1 MKKICVIGNFGS
13 KTSKLNGQT
22 IKTKMVYDLL
32 KENNEYDLRSLNS
45 YNWKKRPFS
54 LFFKTI
60 RAAKKSDIV
69 IFLPAHNGIKVFL
82 PLLTMFKSKKTKLIL
97 CAIGAWLPSMLAKNN
112 KLLKYAKKIDD
123 FWVETQSMIN
133 GLNKIGLSQCYIV
146 NNFKPLFSNNKINMY
161 SDNIYNFC
169 IFSRVNV
176 MKGVSDAIDII
187 NIFKGQNYNVALD
200 IYGPIEENYL
210 NEFNEYIKNNDFV
223 QYKGEIN
230 SLDDIVSIL
239 SKYYML
245 LFPTRYDTEG
255 IPGTIID
262 AFFSGLPILTSE
274 YPNARE
280 IMNEDVAVFFKFR
293 DKDDLKEKMEWCI
306 NNPDIINSKRKNC
319 IKESFK
325 YSKEYVSLQIFDLLE
340 KL

>member
-97 CAIGAWLPSMLAKNN
+97 CAIGSWLPELLRNN
-112 KLLKYAKKIDD
+112 TKLLKYSKLVNEY
-123 FWVETQSMIN
+123 WVETKLMIE
-133 GLNKIGLSQCYIV
+133 GLNKIGLNNVYKI
-146 NNFKPLFSNNKINMY
+146 NNFKPLTPNKTLKT
-161 SDNIYNFC
+161 YNGKDELKLC
-169 IFSRVNV
+169 IFSRVSPI
-176 MKGVSDAIDII
+176 KGINDAIDVVSDL
-187 NIFKGQNYNVALD
+187 NKESVDVSLD
-200 IYGPIEENYL
+200 IYGPIEDGYGDRFYKKMQCDN
-210 NEFNEYIKNNDFV
+210 IK
-223 QYKGEIN
+223 YHGSIN
-230 SLDDIVSIL
+230 PLDSTKIL
-239 SKYYML
+239 SKYHML
-245 LFPTRYDTEG
+245 LFPTRYIGEG

-262 AFFSGLPILTSE
+262 ALFSGLPILTSE

-280 IMNEDVAVFFKFR
+280 IMNEDVAVFFKFC
-293 DKDDLKEKMEWCI
+293 DKGDLKEKMKWCI
-306 NNPDIINSKRKNC
+306 KNPNIINSKRENC
-319 IKESFK
+319 LKESFK